1 MSVVNYIVDLGPS
14 LMMPLIILA
23 MSLFFRIPFGRAIR
37 AALTIGIGFI
47 AINLVIGLLV
57 STLSPATEAMV
68 NNLGINL
75 DIVDVGWPS
84 AATISFATTSVVPWV
99 FVLGIALNVA
109 LIALGF
115 TKTLDIDLWN
125 YWHFIFGAAFVYV
138 ITGSLI
144 VSLLVALLTMAVVL
158 KLADATAP
166 VVQDY
171 FELPGVS
178 LPHTETVAWAPVGW
192 VIDRGLDKV
201 PGLNKLHADPETI
214 RQRYGIVGEPLVVGV
229 VLGGI
234 IGILGF
240 GPGLFGDD
248 LGGSLKSI
256 LNTAIGMGA
265 VMLVLPRMVRIL
277 MEGLN
282 PVSRG
287 ARTWLN
293 RRFPGRDLYIGLD
306 AALAVGQPAVI
317 ATALL
322 LVPVVLGL
330 AILLSFIGMNR
341 MLPFT
346 DLATLPF
353 FSIWAV
359 AWSRGNIARG
369 VITGATF
376 MFAFLVI
383 GTFLAPA
390 TTEIAQN
397 ADFAIP
403 ESALLVSSL
412 DGGGHLIPWLF
423 ALPFLGSIIAGLSV
437 PMLIASTIVVIGT
450 LACYVAFFMRY
461 GLRQPDETV
470 KADWEGSAETEEPA
484 EEEPSEEETAERPD
498 DEREPA
504 RASSDGASANRASTE
519 ETSSGQAGTT
529 REPEAGR

>member
-1 MSVVNYIVDLGPS
+1 MNVINYIVDLGPS

-57 STLSPATEAMV
+57 ETLSPATEAMV

-75 DIVDVGWPS
+75 DVLDVGWPS
-84 AATISFATTSVVPWV
+84 AATISFATTAVVPWV
-99 FVLGIALNVA
+99 FGLGIALNVA
-109 LIALGF
+109 LIVVGW

-138 ITGSLI
+138 ITGNLV
-144 VSLLVALLTMAVVL
+144 VSIFVALLTMVVIL

-178 LPHTETVAWAPVGW
+178 LPHTETVAWAPIGW
-192 VIDRGLDKV
+192 VIDKGLDRV
-201 PGLNKLHADPETI
+201 PGINHLHADPDSI
-214 RQRYGIVGEPLVVGV
+214 RRKYGVVGEPLVVGV
-229 VLGGI
+229 VLGAL
-234 IGILGF
+234 IGLLGF
-240 GPGLFGDD
+240 GPGLFGDAP
-248 LGGSLKSI
+248 GEAFRSI
-256 LNTAIGMGA
+256 LNTAISMGA

-306 AALAVGQPAVI
+306 AALAVGQPAVV

-322 LVPVVLGL
+322 LVPVVIVL

-353 FSIWAV
+353 FAIWAV
-359 AWSRGNIARG
+359 AWSRGNIVRG
-369 VITGATF
+369 LITGTVF
-376 MFAFLVI
+376 MSAFLVI

-390 TTEIAQN
+390 TTDIARN
-397 ADFAIP
+397 ADFNIP
-403 ESALLVSSL
+403 NDALLISSL
-412 DGGGHLIPWLF
+412 DGGGHLVPWLI
-423 ALPFLGSIIAGLSV
+423 ALPFLTETISNLTA
-437 PMLIASTIVVIGT
+437 PMFLASAIVVVGAI
-450 LACYVAFFMRY
+450 ACYVAFFVRF
-461 GLRQPDETV
+461 GLWRPDEKV
-470 KADWEGSAETEEPA
+470 KVVWDGAGAAEEPA
-484 EEEPSEEETAERPD
+484 EEKPVEQPAGQSAQ
-498 DEREPA
+498 A
-504 RASSDGASANRASTE
+504 RART
-519 ETSSGQAGTT
+519 
-529 REPEAGR
+529 EPEAQS

>member
-1 MSVVNYIVDLGPS
+1 MGVINYIVDLGPS
-14 LMMPLIILA
+14 VMMPLIILA
-23 MSLFFRIPFGRAIR
+23 MALFFRIPFGRAIR

-57 STLSPATEAMV
+57 ETLSPATEAMV

-75 DIVDVGWPS
+75 DVVDVGWPS

-99 FVLGIALNVA
+99 FGLGILLNVG
-109 LIALGF
+109 LIAIGW

-144 VSLLVALLTMAVVL
+144 VSILVALLTMFVIL

-192 VIDRGLDKV
+192 VVNKGLDRV
-201 PGLNKLHADPETI
+201 PGLSRIHADPDTI
-214 RQRYGIVGEPLVVGV
+214 RQRYGVIGEPLLVGV
-229 VLGGI
+229 VLGGL
-234 IGILGF
+234 IGLLGF
-240 GPGLFGDD
+240 GPGLFGDNP
-248 LGGSLKSI
+248 GEAFSQI
-256 LNTAIGMGA
+256 LTTAISLGA

-282 PVSRG
+282 PISRG

-306 AALAVGQPAVI
+306 AALAVGQPAVV

-322 LVPVVLGL
+322 LIPVVIAL
-330 AILLSFIGMNR
+330 AVLLSLIGMNR

-353 FSIWAV
+353 FAIWTV
-359 AWSRGNIARG
+359 AWSRGNIVRG
-369 VITGATF
+369 VITGTIF

-390 TTEIAQN
+390 TTEIARG

-403 ESALLVSSL
+403 EGATLISSL
-412 DGGGHLIPWLF
+412 DGGGHVVPWLL
-423 ALPFLGSIIAGLSV
+423 ALPFLGQTIAEQTL
-437 PMLIASTIVVIGT
+437 PMLIASGIVVVGV
-450 LACYVAFFMRY
+450 LACYAAFFIRF
-461 GLRQPDETV
+461 GLRRPENTV
-470 KADWEGSAETEEPA
+470 KRFWDGGTEDAAAAPEGEPA
-484 EEEPSEEETAERPD
+484 ARPEGQTTPEPAGAGGRSTDGTSERPVPQSTRSESRARPN
-498 DEREPA
+498 ERED
-504 RASSDGASANRASTE
+504 RR
-519 ETSSGQAGTT
+519 
-529 REPEAGR
+529 